1 MRPEQR
7 AGFASGRARAGC
19 GRGRRGWR
27 LHFIALAGAAT
38 LAGCAGGLGGSNIR
52 KTATLPPVDRTAA
65 SAASLAEELGVLQRL
80 IQGAPAEQA
89 EILAAAKHAYDT
101 APTPSHE
108 LEYALVL
115 ATPGHPGF
123 DAPRAEQLLR
133 EVLATPET
141 LLPSERAM
149 AVVTMRA
156 TERQLALTAENQRLQ
171 AEADHDDRE
180 RTAALNRKLEAEA
193 EENAKLHKELDEAR
207 AKLDA
212 IANIERSLNSRK
224 SRKEGST
231 Q

>member
-1 MRPEQR
+1 MRHER
-7 AGFASGRARAGC
+7 W
-19 GRGRRGWR
+19 RGV
-27 LHFIALAGAAT
+27 IAALAGAAV
-38 LAGCAGGLGGSNIR
+38 LGGCAGGFGGSSIR
-52 KTATLPPVDRTAA
+52 KTETLPPVDRAAA
-65 SAASLAEELGVLQRL
+65 SAASLARQLGVLQRL

-149 AVVTMRA
+149 AVVTMRT

-171 AEADHDDRE
+171 SDADRSDRE
-180 RTAALNRKLEAEA
+180 RTAALNHRLQSEMDD
-193 EENAKLHKELDEAR
+193 NARLRKELEEVR
-207 AKLDA
+207 SKLDA

-224 SRKEGST
+224 SRTEGST